1 MIEYVK
7 LIEYTY
13 YKYYSYKYNIK
24 KTNYKILL
32 KQKRSLIH

>member
-1 MIEYVK
+1 MIEYNK

-13 YKYYSYKYNIK
+13 YKFYSYKYIVK

-32 KQKRSLIH
+32 KQKRSPIH